1 MLIKIARFEL
11 RYLLRNPLLWIT
23 AAIGFT
29 MVFMSMNVDGFE
41 LGSEGGLLRNSA
53 YATLRNALM
62 FSMIFMFVSTAFVAN
77 AVIRDDET
85 GFGPIVRSTPITR
98 FEYVFGRYLGAF
110 AAAALAMMAIPLGSF
125 IGSLMP
131 WANPA
136 NLGPNRLTDHLYA
149 YFVLA
154 LPNIFVHSA
163 VLFALATMTRSMMA
177 AYLGVIGFV
186 ATFITLVESAFQ
198 RSQQA
203 MTVGI
208 LEPFASLALRD
219 ATRYWTIPERN
230 ALLPDFAGALFYNR
244 LLWISVA
251 MICLA
256 IAYAAFRFADQGMSK
271 RERRKQK
278 LELAQHAVP
287 GVHHVAAHL
296 PSPRHNGAA
305 ARALLWMRTRFEVR
319 QIIRSSTFPILLAW
333 GLFSTISN
341 LLMHRGPDFWA
352 QYPTT
357 LSLIPDIEEAF
368 RLIPLIV
375 AIYYAGE
382 VVWRERDRRVHE
394 LIDASPIPNSAYVI
408 PKTASLAL
416 VFLALLL
423 VNVIASIALQLS
435 LGFKDLELGK
445 YLLWY
450 VLPTTVDMVL
460 LTALAI
466 FIQSLSPHKTIG
478 WGVMTLFLMWSEQNK
493 YSRFINHNL
502 LNYGE
507 TPRVPLSDLNGA
519 AGFWIGAW
527 IVRLYWATFA
537 FLLLHVA
544 YLLWRRGA
552 EIRLKPRV
560 VLAWR
565 RLTGPPGRVAAAAL
579 LMFIA
584 TGAYAVYNMNFLNRY
599 PTKDEALA
607 DIADY
612 EKRYVKYAGM
622 PHPSLD
628 ELKLDIDLYPDE
640 RRVVT
645 KGRYLLSNRTTEP
658 ISEFHVRLL
667 EPATF
672 DLKKVNIDDA
682 RIVLSDTRYD
692 YRIYRLDKPM
702 QPGEQRVLTF
712 ETERWHR
719 GFRNGTPLTGIVP
732 NGTFLTENQL
742 MPALGMTRE
751 SMISEPETRRKYGLP
766 ETVPPPA
773 KLEDVA
779 ATFKQSFK
787 NAWMQ
792 KSDITLSTDADQT
805 PIAPGKKVS
814 DVTKNGRRT
823 ARFVSTAPTRP
834 EFSIQSARYA
844 EKHRQYRG
852 VDFAV
857 FYHPRHEWNVDRM
870 LDAMKGSL
878 DYYVANF
885 GPYQFDHFR
894 IVEFPAYA
902 GYAAAF
908 AGTIPYSESVGFIAD
923 YDAPDRMDTVSGMTA
938 HEFAHQWFPHQMLPA
953 EVEGYSMLGETLAQY
968 SAHMVIKTLRGEDH
982 IRRYLQFEL
991 DRYLGGRAW
1000 ATDEPTLSRVL
1011 GGEAYVAYRKG
1022 ALAMYLLQK
1031 RLGEDAVNRALRSV
1045 LAKHRFKSVPYPR
1058 TIDLI
1063 AAFRAEADTPDEQA
1077 LITDLFERITLYD
1090 LETDHA
1096 TIAQRSDGRWDV
1108 TIGVEAKKYYADS
1121 QGHETETPLNES
1133 IEIGLFTA
1141 LPGLDAFNSSNVIL
1155 MERRPI
1161 HSGRQVLKFVTDRKP
1176 TFAGVDPYN
1185 FYIDRDPADN
1195 VAEVRPA
1202 DARR

>member
-1 MLIKIARFEL
+1 MLIEIARFEL
-11 RYLLRNPLLWIT
+11 RYLMRNPLLWIT

-29 MVFMSMNVDGFE
+29 MVFLSMNVDGFE

-62 FSMIFMFVSTAFVAN
+62 FSMVFMFVSTAFVAN

-85 GFGPIVRSTPITR
+85 GFGPIVRSTPITK

-110 AAAALAMMAIPLGSF
+110 AAAALAMMAVPLGSW

-131 WANPA
+131 WATPA
-136 NLGPNRLTDHLYA
+136 NLGPNRLSDHLYA
-149 YFVLA
+149 YFVIA
-154 LPNIFVHSA
+154 LPNIFLHSS
-163 VLFALATMTRSMMA
+163 VFFALATITRSMMA
-177 AYLGVIGFV
+177 AYLGVVSFV
-186 ATFITLVESAFQ
+186 ATFITLNEGAFQ
-198 RSQQA
+198 GTQVA
-203 MTVGI
+203 TAAGV
-208 LEPFASLALRD
+208 LEPFASRALRET
-219 ATRYWTIPERN
+219 TRYWTIPERN
-230 ALLPDFAGALFYNR
+230 TLLPDLAGALLHNR
-244 LLWISVA
+244 LLWTSVG

-256 IAYAAFRFADQGMSK
+256 IAYAAFRTADRGMSK
-271 RERRKQK
+271 RERKKQK
-278 LELAQHAVP
+278 LEQAQHAARGTHNAP
-287 GVHHVAAHL
+287 ASL
-296 PSPRHNGAA
+296 PSPRYDTAA
-305 ARALLWMRTRFEVR
+305 ARALLWMRTRFEAR
-319 QIIRSSTFPILLAW
+319 QIIRSATFPVLLAW

-341 LLMHRGPDFWA
+341 LLMHRGPEYWS

-357 LSLIPDIEEAF
+357 LSLIPEIEDAF

-408 PKTASLAL
+408 PKTAALAL

-435 LGFKDLELGK
+435 LGFTDLELGK
-445 YLLWY
+445 YVLWY
-450 VLPTTVDMVL
+450 VLPATVDMVL
-460 LTALAI
+460 LAALAI
-466 FIQSLSPHKTIG
+466 FVQSLSRHKTIG
-478 WGVMTLFLMWSEQNK
+478 WGVMTLFLIWNEQNK

-507 TPRVPLSDLNGA
+507 TPKVPLSDLNGA

-527 IVRLYWATFA
+527 VVRLYWATFA
-537 FLLLHVA
+537 FLLLHIA

-565 RLTGPPGRVAAAAL
+565 RLAGAPGRVAAAAL
-579 LMFIA
+579 LLFVA
-584 TGAYAVYNMNFLNRY
+584 TGAYALYNINFLNRY
-599 PTKDEALA
+599 RTNDQAEADTA
-607 DIADY
+607 EY
-612 EKRYVKYAGM
+612 ERRFVQYAGM

-628 ELKLDIDLYPDE
+628 ELTLTIDLHPKE

-645 KGRYLLSNRTTEP
+645 KGRYLLSNRTRQA

-667 EPATF
+667 DPWSF
-672 DLKKVNIDDA
+672 DLERVDVDGA
-682 RIVLSDTRYD
+682 RMTLNDTRYD
-692 YRIYRLDKPM
+692 YRIYRLDEPM

-719 GFRNGTPLTGIVP
+719 GFGNGVPETGIVP
-732 NGTFLTENQL
+732 NGTFLTDKHL
-742 MPALGMTRE
+742 MPALGMNRE
-751 SMISEPETRRKYGLP
+751 SLLSDPETRRKYGLP
-766 ETVPPPA
+766 ETFPPPA

-779 ATFKQSFK
+779 QTFKQPFK
-787 NAWMQ
+787 NSWMR

-823 ARFVSTAPTRP
+823 ARFVSTAPARA

-844 EKHRQYRG
+844 EKHRRYRG

-870 LDAMKGSL
+870 FEAMAASL
-878 DYYVANF
+878 DYYVTNF

-902 GYAAAF
+902 DYAQAF
-908 AGTIPYSESVGFIAD
+908 AGTIPFSESAGFITD
-923 YDAPDRMDTVSGMTA
+923 YTAPNTMDTVSGMTA

-953 EVEGYSMLGETLAQY
+953 EVEGYAFLGETLAQY
-968 SAHMVIKTLRGEDH
+968 SAHMVIRKLRGEDQ

-991 DRYLGGRAW
+991 DQYLGGRAW

-1011 GGEAYVAYRKG
+1011 GGEGYVSNRKG
-1022 ALAMYLLQK
+1022 VLAMYLLQK
-1031 RLGEDAVNRALRSV
+1031 RLGEDAVNRALRT
-1045 LAKHRFKSVPYPR
+1045 LLERYRFKDAPYAR
-1058 TIDLI
+1058 TLDFI
-1063 AAFRAEADTPDEQA
+1063 AAFRAEADTPEEQA

-1090 LETDHA
+1090 LETEYA
-1096 TIAQRSDGRWDV
+1096 TAAQRSDGKWDV
-1108 TIGVEAKKYYADS
+1108 TIGVDAKKHYADG
-1121 QGHETETPLNES
+1121 QGNETETPLNES
-1133 IEIGLFTA
+1133 IEVGLFTA
-1141 LPGLDAFNSSNVIL
+1141 LPGLDTFDSSNVIL
-1155 MERRPI
+1155 MERQPI
-1161 HSGRQVLKFVTDRKP
+1161 RSGRQVLKFVTDRKP
-1176 TFAGVDPYN
+1176 AFAGVDPYN
-1185 FYIDRDPADN
+1185 FYIDRDSGDN
-1195 VAEVRPA
+1195 VVDVR
-1202 DARR
+1202 